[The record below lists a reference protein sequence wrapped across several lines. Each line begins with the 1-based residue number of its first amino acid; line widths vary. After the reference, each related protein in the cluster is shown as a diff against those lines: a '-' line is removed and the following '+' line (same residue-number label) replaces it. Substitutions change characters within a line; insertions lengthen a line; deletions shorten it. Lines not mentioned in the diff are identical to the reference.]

1 MVMKVPSWLRA
12 VDPWI
17 VVPLLLLFGLSLA
30 TMTSFS
36 DATGSLFNRQLLWM
50 GLSIL
55 LLVLTANID
64 ISFLKQSRIVFFAY
78 LGGILL
84 LALVFLIG
92 STAKG
97 ATSWLD
103 FGAFSFQPSDLVKL
117 ALVLVLAKY
126 LARRHIE
133 IRAMKHLV
141 ITGLYFVVPFILIF
155 LQPDFGSAI
164 ILFCIWFGMV
174 LVAGISK
181 KHLLALLTVG
191 VATLMVMWSFV
202 LKDYQKD
209 RIRTFVDPLSDIQGT
224 GYNAYQSMIAVG
236 SGQVVGKGVGYGTQS
251 RLHFLPEYETDFI
264 FAAVSEEWGFIGS
277 LIILVLFAV
286 IIFRIRALGRRANS
300 NLELLFAVGLSIY
313 LMSHVLINIGMNIGL
328 MPVTGVTLPFMSY
341 GGSHLLIECLALG
354 ILMSF
359 GRGSRLV
366 YKDHSPEVFLR

>member
-1 MVMKVPSWLRA
+1 MKVPSWLRA

-286 IIFRIRALGRRANS
+286 IIFRILALGRRANS

>member
-1 MVMKVPSWLRA
+1 
-12 VDPWI
+12 
-17 VVPLLLLFGLSLA
+17 
-30 TMTSFS
+30 
-36 DATGSLFNRQLLWM
+36 
-50 GLSIL
+50 
-55 LLVLTANID
+55 
-64 ISFLKQSRIVFFAY
+64 
-78 LGGILL
+78 
-84 LALVFLIG
+84 
-92 STAKG
+92 
-97 ATSWLD
+97 
-103 FGAFSFQPSDLVKL
+103 
-117 ALVLVLAKY
+117 
-126 LARRHIE
+126 
-133 IRAMKHLV
+133 
-141 ITGLYFVVPFILIF
+141 
-155 LQPDFGSAI
+155 
-164 ILFCIWFGMV
+164 
-174 LVAGISK
+174 
-181 KHLLALLTVG
+181 
-191 VATLMVMWSFV
+191 MVMWSFV

-286 IIFRIRALGRRANS
+286 IIFRILALGRRANS